1 MINKEIP
8 SQMLRKC
15 LWEKIVEIRSW
26 GKSIVTK
33 VHGEGCSYRNK
44 VSRKEGPFWFG
55 FHTHGNQIAQR
66 AESNGTITLM
76 SSCENSI
83 SEVTE
88 TINMPLTPLST
99 APLSQKGGSSAVP
112 FQRMDAWWHLLSL
125 YWSWVEDPSPRN
137 ERIQG
142 TRGSMK
148 TLKCVLWETGME
160 AGRTLRVLTWNA

>member
-1 MINKEIP
+1 MLLINKEIP

-15 LWEKIVEIRSW
+15 LWEKIVEIISW

-83 SEVTE
+83 SEATE
-88 TINMPLTPLST
+88 IVNMPLTPLT
-99 APLSQKGGSSAVP
+99 AALTALSQEGGSSAVL
-112 FQRMDAWWHLLSL
+112 F
-125 YWSWVEDPSPRN
+125 
-137 ERIQG
+137 
-142 TRGSMK
+142 
-148 TLKCVLWETGME
+148 
-160 AGRTLRVLTWNA
+160 LRSDS